1 VKKTELKKKIDRL
14 WKLSKKDLERIL
26 KDTSRLAKKGE
37 DYIREMSK
45 KGEKNLEVMLLNL
58 QKERLYYEL
67 GKSLANLSKNKWSSS
82 KKAEALADEWDYNS
96 KNGKIPI
103 GVIYQKPRPTLAD
116 NWPQLKKLKEKGV
129 GWKGLD

>member
-1 VKKTELKKKIDRL
+1 MKKTELKKKIDRL

-82 KKAEALADEWDYNS
+82 KKAEALLI
-96 KNGKIPI
+96 KIRKTSRRI
-103 GVIYQKPRPTLAD
+103 S
-116 NWPQLKKLKEKGV
+116 KLKV
-129 GWKGLD
+129 